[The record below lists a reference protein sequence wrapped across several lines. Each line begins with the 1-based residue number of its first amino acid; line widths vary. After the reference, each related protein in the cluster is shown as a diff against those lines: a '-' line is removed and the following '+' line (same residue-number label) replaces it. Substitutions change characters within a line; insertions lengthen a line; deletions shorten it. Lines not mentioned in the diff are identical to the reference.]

1 MARLGDVFE
10 IQITGE
16 WGNEC
21 SENETGTKV
30 LRTTNFTPE
39 GRINYDDVVVR
50 SINEFKVEKKR
61 LHCGDIIL
69 EKSGGTEK
77 TPVGRVVF
85 CDESI
90 EESTYLCNNFTQA
103 MRVNQAIAIPRYVF
117 YFMWNLHCSGRTDL
131 LQNKTTGIRNLQV
144 KSYLNEECPLPALD
158 EQRKIAAVLD
168 KVSSLIAKR
177 RQQLDKLDDL
187 VKSRFIEMFGD
198 PVENP
203 HGFRKVALSEL
214 AEIKIG
220 PFGSLLHKEDY
231 IEGGHPLLNPS
242 HIVDGKVVPD
252 SKLTI
257 SDKKYGEL
265 EAYHLHIG
273 DVVMGRRG
281 EMGRCAVVPSEGF
294 LCGTGS
300 LLIRTK
306 GEVTADYIQKII
318 SFPSFRKTIED
329 MAVGQTMP
337 NLNVP
342 IVSKFQ
348 IIKPPIEVQKN
359 YYKFVTQID
368 KSKLA
373 IQKSLEKLE
382 ILKKALMQKYFG

>member
-1 MARLGDVFE
+1 MARLGDVCEILNGYAFKSANYTDKGVRIIRISNVQKGYIEDNTPAFYPFDDINVAKYELFE
-10 IQITGE
+10 GDLLLSLTG
-16 WGNEC
+16 N
-21 SENETGTKV
+21 
-30 LRTTNFTPE
+30 
-39 GRINYDDVVVR
+39 
-50 SINEFKVEKKR
+50 
-61 LHCGDIIL
+61 
-69 EKSGGTEK
+69 
-77 TPVGRVVF
+77 VGRVGRLDKKF
-85 CDESI
+85 
-90 EESTYLCNNFTQA
+90 LPAALNQ
-103 MRVNQAIAIPRYVF
+103 RVACIRIKDNTALDKSF
-117 YFMWNLHCSGRTDL
+117 LFDL
-131 LQNKTTGIRNLQV
+131 LNSDSFEQKCILSSKGVAQKNLSTEWL
-144 KSYLNEECPLPALD
+144 KDYKIPLPPLD

-257 SDKKYGEL
+257 SDKKYDEL

-373 IQKSLEKLE
+373 IQKNLDKLE

>member
-1 MARLGDVFE
+1 MARLGDIC
-10 IQITGE
+10 IQITDGSHNPPMGVE
-16 WGNEC
+16 QSNYLMLSSKNIDDDYITLNDPRYLSQEDFEA
-21 SENETGTKV
+21 ENRRTNIKPNDLLITIVGTIGRVAIVPNSLTEFCVQRSVAV
-30 LRTTNFTPE
+30 LKPKPE
-39 GRINYDDVVVR
+39 IVYNRFLMHYLQSMRPYLEQESRGVAQKGIYLKQLSNL
-50 SINEFKVEKKR
+50 S
-61 LHCGDIIL
+61 IIL
-69 EKSGGTEK
+69 
-77 TPVGRVVF
+77 P
-85 CDESI
+85 
-90 EESTYLCNNFTQA
+90 
-103 MRVNQAIAIPRYVF
+103 P
-117 YFMWNLHCSGRTDL
+117 
-131 LQNKTTGIRNLQV
+131 
-144 KSYLNEECPLPALD
+144 LD

-168 KVSSLIAKR
+168 KVSDLIAKR
-177 RQQLDKLDDL
+177 RQQLDKLDEI

-198 PVENP
+198 PVDNP

-214 AEIKIG
+214 AEIRIG

-242 HIVDGKVVPD
+242 HIVDGKVAPD

-257 SDKKYGEL
+257 SDKKYDEL
-265 EAYHLHIG
+265 EAYHLHTG

-306 GEVTADYIQKII
+306 GEVTADYIQKTI

-348 IIKPPIEVQKN
+348 IIKPPIEVQIN
-359 YYKFVTQID
+359 YYKFVAQTD
-368 KSKLA
+368 KSK
-373 IQKSLEKLE
+373 SFDDLEV
-382 ILKKALMQKYFG
+382 AA

>member
-1 MARLGDVFE
+1 MKVKIGDLTK
-10 IQITGE
+10 IRTGKLDANASAE
-16 WGNEC
+16 DGKYPFFTCSKDPLRIDTYSYDCECVLVAGNGDL
-21 SENETGTKV
+21 NVKYYNGKFDAYQ
-30 LRTTNFTPE
+30 RT
-39 GRINYDDVVVR
+39 Y
-50 SINEFKVEKKR
+50 
-61 LHCGDIIL
+61 II
-69 EKSGGTEK
+69 
-77 TPVGRVVF
+77 
-85 CDESI
+85 ESNGSNKLYI
-90 EESTYLCNNFTQA
+90 PYL
-103 MRVNQAIAIPRYVF
+103 Y
-117 YFMWNLHCSGRTDL
+117 YFMSGYIDKLRNQSIGGVIKYIKLGNLTDAL
-131 LQNKTTGIRNLQV
+131 IEFPKIEAQKRIV
-144 KSYLNEECPLPALD
+144 K
-158 EQRKIAAVLD
+158 I
-168 KVSSLIAKR
+168 
-177 RQQLDKLDDL
+177 LDKLRNIIDSRNIEIQKLDEL
-187 VKSRFIEMFGD
+187 IKSRFVEMFGD

-231 IEGGHPLLNPS
+231 IEGGHPVLNPS
-242 HIVDGKVVPD
+242 HIVDGKVAPD

-257 SDKKYGEL
+257 SDKKYNEL

-281 EMGRCAVVPSEGF
+281 EMGRCAVVPSGGF

-359 YYKFVTQID
+359 YYKFVAQTD
-368 KSKLA
+368 KSKLT
-373 IQKSLEKLE
+373 IQKSLDELE
-382 ILKKALMQKYFG
+382 TLNKALMQKYFGGNGV